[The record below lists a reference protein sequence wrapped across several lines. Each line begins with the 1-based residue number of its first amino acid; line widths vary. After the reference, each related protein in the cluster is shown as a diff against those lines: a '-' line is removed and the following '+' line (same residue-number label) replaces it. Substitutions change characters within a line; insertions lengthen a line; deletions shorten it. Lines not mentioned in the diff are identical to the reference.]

1 MIQLCGKSVLR
12 VAHISSL
19 RKPDLDLALETS
31 LLLTSLFHKL
41 GRALQ
46 KPRVTLQNCRE
57 KIRVFE
63 DLKNL

>member
-1 MIQLCGKSVLR
+1 MR

-19 RKPDLDLALETS
+19 RKSDLDLALETP
-31 LLLTSLFHKL
+31 LLLTSLIHKL

-57 KIRVFE
+57 KTRGFE